1 MYPSF
6 LKALLLVF
14 VGLLVTAAR
23 ADEPVSEEKVRAD
36 LDRQLREMVR
46 SPPPEVVVSFQ
57 GLPKAEGYKLLES
70 EFLLD
75 GQPLIGPGPDTLT
88 NEGLHRLAVLTVEE
102 GSHTL
107 VSQVTYVNDSWS
119 LFSETSGRLWKMT
132 ANVTFQTQRGLRVK
146 VRVVPSVVP
155 NAPDPRL
162 KIKLSHDV
170 SVEMTAQ
177 LADATLEP
185 GPKPTPD
192 AGTPPQQVAQVPEKP
207 AVTEPRSDVQL
218 ASGTAPATAGTS
230 RVLVRVTSRKKPVA
244 ATVVLR
250 GPGRKAQELSLDWKQ
265 RKPTRMALAP
275 GTYSVEVVAKGFLAQ
290 ARRLVVTQ
298 GKEAR
303 LLVSLVRA
311 PTRKLQ
317 QARLKGERVELPRA
331 PRFNERQAA
340 PRKGTTAG
348 LALLVDMLVRDG
360 AARLRI
366 EGHTDSREGTEATL
380 KPLSE
385 SRAKALADQ
394 LVRAGVDPAR
404 IETAGF
410 ADSRPRAPNLTAPG
424 RQLNRR
430 VEFVLLRK

>member
-1 MYPSF
+1 
-6 LKALLLVF
+6 V
-14 VGLLVTAAR
+14 
-23 ADEPVSEEKVRAD
+23 
-36 LDRQLREMVR
+36 
-46 SPPPEVVVSFQ
+46 
-57 GLPKAEGYKLLES
+57 
-70 EFLLD
+70 
-75 GQPLIGPGPDTLT
+75 
-88 NEGLHRLAVLTVEE
+88 
-102 GSHTL
+102 
-107 VSQVTYVNDSWS
+107 
-119 LFSETSGRLWKMT
+119 
-132 ANVTFQTQRGLRVK
+132 
-146 VRVVPSVVP
+146 
-155 NAPDPRL
+155 
-162 KIKLSHDV
+162 
-170 SVEMTAQ
+170 
-177 LADATLEP
+177 
-185 GPKPTPD
+185 D

-207 AVTEPRSDVQL
+207 AVTEPRSDVQPV
-218 ASGTAPATAGTS
+218 SGTAPATAGTS

-250 GPGRKAQELSLDWKQ
+250 GPGKKVQQLSLDWKQ
-265 RKPTRMALAP
+265 RKPTRVELVP

-290 ARRLVVTQ
+290 ARRLVVTK

-331 PRFNERQAA
+331 PRFNERQSA

-385 SRAKALADQ
+385 ARAKALADQ

-404 IETAGF
+404 IETAGL
-410 ADSRPRAPNLTAPG
+410 ADSRPKAPNLTAPG